1 MRVTNQMVSA
11 NTMLYL
17 NNSQSSLLQLQQQLT
32 TGKVIGKPSDD
43 PIIAVRGLKLKTDIS
58 EIQQYKRN
66 TNDALSWMKVTE
78 QSMSNMTDIY
88 KKVRELSVQG
98 SSQTYAYDEQ
108 VKILKEIKQLA
119 EQLKHEGNASY
130 AGRSVFTGYRT
141 DKPLV
146 YTKNDPDR
154 KVDISQNFE
163 QKDMDIKKIVV
174 PGEYRSSTDV
184 TSPKTEEVYRLR
196 LGYKNIEVTDPT
208 KDITVGGMT
217 LARNVINS
225 DDPNAYNPPA
235 GTINIL
241 KDTGEVIFN
250 SADGKN
256 IVDSVPNFK
265 LDIKY
270 TKTGF
275 KKGDQMPEHYYDVDV
290 YQKKT
295 GIEYDAGKMRI
306 ADVPVKIG
314 SVENFKINGTAVTD
328 TIEYYNPDDNT
339 ITRPL
344 PAPGTTLTVTSPP
357 PAIDTDKVRV
367 NIQTGEVEFGSATP
381 PTGPAKA
388 ELEFKTEMKAKNQ
401 GLEYEISVN
410 QRVEVNTLGNNVL
423 TTDALRDLQE
433 IIDKVMKDVEKVE
446 ALKKEMENVKK
457 DTTLTD
463 KEKEMKTKFLKDEVS
478 VYQDVIADYYSSMI
492 GQADGALK
500 TISEETALIGGKI
513 NRMELTVQRL
523 EDNKLNFTEL
533 LNTTEN
539 IDFTE
544 KMIELQSQKVVY
556 NSALMSSAKMIQP
569 TLLEYLR

>member
-43 PIIAVRGLKLKTDIS
+43 PIIAVRGLKLKTDIA

-66 TNDALSWMKVTE
+66 SNDALSWMKVTE

-88 KKVRELSVQG
+88 KKIRELSVQG

-108 VKILKEIKQLA
+108 VKILKEVKQLA
-119 EQLKHEGNASY
+119 EQLKHEGNSSY

-146 YTKNDPDR
+146 YTENDTER
-154 KVDISQNFE
+154 KVDISQSFG
-163 QKDMDIKKIVV
+163 QGDMDIKKVV
-174 PGEYRSSTDV
+174 IPGEYRTSTDV
-184 TSPKTEEVYRLR
+184 DSPQTKEVYRMR
-196 LGYKNIEVTDPT
+196 LGYKDIEVREPT
-208 KDITVGGMT
+208 KDIKVGGMT
-217 LARNVINS
+217 LTSNVIKS
-225 DDPNAYNPPA
+225 ADPDAYNPPT
-235 GTINIL
+235 GQVNVL

-250 SADGKN
+250 AGDGKN
-256 IVDSVPNFK
+256 ILDSVADFK

-270 TKTGF
+270 SKTGF
-275 KKGDQMPEHYYDVDV
+275 KKGDHMPEHYYNVDV
-290 YQKKT
+290 YQKKS

-306 ADVPVKIG
+306 AEVPVKVG
-314 SVENFKINGTAVTD
+314 SIENFKIGGTPVTD
-328 TIEYYNPDDNT
+328 TVEYYNPDDNT
-339 ITRPL
+339 IIRPL
-344 PAPGTTLTVTSPP
+344 PAPGTTLTVTTPP
-357 PAIDTDKVRV
+357 PAIDADKVRV
-367 NIQTGEVEFGSATP
+367 NIQTGEVEFGSGTP
-381 PTGPAKA
+381 PTGPAKV
-388 ELEFKTEMKAKNQ
+388 ELEFKTEMVAKNQ

-410 QRVEVNTLGNNVL
+410 QRVEVNTLGKNVL
-423 TTDALRDLQE
+423 TTDALRDLEE
-433 IIDKVMKDVEKVE
+433 IVDKVMKDVESVE
-446 ALKKEMENVKK
+446 ALKKEIKNVDK

-463 KEKEMKTKFLKDEVS
+463 EEKKMKTKFLKDQVS
-478 VYQDVIADYYSSMI
+478 VYQDVIADYYSSLI
-492 GQADGALK
+492 GEADGALK

-523 EDNKLNFTEL
+523 DDNKLNFTEL
-533 LNTTEN
+533 LNQTEN